1 MDRTSSAEPPHL
13 SGRSPPWG
21 AWGAAL
27 LGLLVVAGLGL
38 RLWHLGAEGF
48 ADDEVHKWLAAN
60 RYLHGDFG
68 GDDVEHPMLMKVLT
82 ALLLAIA
89 PLRRALSPETLTR
102 LPNALSGGVL
112 IWAVAGLGR
121 RLFGRATGLLAAAL
135 VAFSAT
141 AVGYGR
147 IAKEDVLLS
156 LFTVLLMRSIAE
168 AYAAAEDGRDREA
181 RRWELAGAASLA
193 CMLASKYAV
202 FVILLPPAA
211 YAWLRA
217 GGGKWRV
224 PLRRWVVLVAVA
236 APVFLALD
244 RITLMPSTLSYIG
257 EYIVGHHLGDRAK
270 AESLFFMGRLYNN
283 LAFQHHNG
291 VPAWFYLVFAA
302 VKLAPTTVVL
312 SVVGLGVALVRRA
325 PAERLMLTWV
335 GLFLFSYAMMN
346 SAYGRYFLPLLS
358 GFALLAAH
366 GAVEIAGRLRRPAL
380 APFAIGL
387 IAAGAEAYATLLHM
401 PHPRLYV
408 NAFGGGDAAADWFFP
423 HCDYFDAGVRETV
436 AQIAARAEPDAQI
449 AADPFWLARYY
460 ADLDGRADLAV
471 TPILQTSACRR
482 DAPCYIIVQI
492 GRRYWHNEAALD
504 RLAPLSPWAS
514 VDVAGHTPIRVYRL
528 DAGAPLFPA
537 APASP

>member
-1 MDRTSSAEPPHL
+1 MDRTSPAEPSHL
-13 SGRSPPWG
+13 SGRPAPWG

-82 ALLLAIA
+82 ALLIAIA
-89 PLRRALSPETLTR
+89 PARLFLSPETLTR

-112 IWAVAGLGR
+112 VWAVAGLGR

-135 VAFSAT
+135 VALSAT

-147 IAKEDVLLS
+147 VAKEDVLLS
-156 LFTVLLMRSIAE
+156 LFTVLLLRSIAE
-168 AYAAAEDGRDREA
+168 AYAAAGDGRDREA

-193 CMLASKYAV
+193 AMLASKYAV

-217 GGGKWRV
+217 GGGAWRV
-224 PLRRWVVLVAVA
+224 PLRRWAVLVAVA

-244 RITLMPSTLSYIG
+244 WITLMPSTLRYIG

-283 LAFQHHNG
+283 LAFHHQNG
-291 VPAWFYLVFAA
+291 VPVWFYLVFAA

-312 SVVGLGVALVRRA
+312 SVVGLGVAIARRA
-325 PAERLMLTWV
+325 PAEKLMLTWV
-335 GLFLFSYAMMN
+335 GLFLLSYAVMN
-346 SAYGRYFLPLLS
+346 SAYGRYFLPTLS
-358 GFALLAAH
+358 AFALLAAH
-366 GAVEIAGRLRRPAL
+366 GAVEIAGRLRRPAI
-380 APFAIGL
+380 ATGAIGL
-387 IAAGAEAYATLLHM
+387 IAAGAEARATLLHM

-408 NAFGGGDAAADWFFP
+408 NAFGGGDPAADWFFP

-460 ADLDGRADLAV
+460 ADLDGRPDLAV
-471 TPILQTSACRR
+471 TPILQASACRR
-482 DAPCYIIVQI
+482 DAPCYVIVQI

-514 VDVAGHTPIRVYRL
+514 VDVAGHTPIHVYRL
-528 DAGAPLFPA
+528 DAGAPLFPT